1 MISVSILG
9 FKMKQEGKSVGS
21 LDKYNLQQVGKLV
34 GIKSQK

>member
-1 MISVSILG
+1 MISVSILE
-9 FKMKQEGKSVGS
+9 FKMKQDGKSVWS